1 MVTGLRKTRK
11 QRKTHQIEVEFS
23 DEKVTSLGGLVLG
36 EQLGRRLGLWRVLE
50 KYLPER
56 AGKYS
61 WLEIIKAGVGGL
73 LSGSR
78 GSFAAEDLRDDEAL
92 LDILGLAGAP
102 EEATFWRCL
111 EGLGEM
117 VESGVLGMVQCEWTK
132 RILEALPRQDLL
144 ECDGFFPVFGDGSLL
159 EGSRRREGT
168 KFLRDH
174 DPGLMWATVFAG
186 PLVAEQAIAKP
197 GEGEESLVRGMLPA
211 VVRNVLKPLKMNGRA
226 LFLADSLH
234 GDGPTLDVVEKEGLR
249 YVVGAG
255 KLAETGRVLH
265 ERTEAEWHD
274 LGPNRQRGWA
284 SSAVCLCWL
293 QCREWPN
300 KRLLVGRR
308 VQHDNEMFASYYGV
322 VTNLTESDLDG
333 SSGADFAR
341 RVWRLYDA
349 KGRMELGYQE
359 LLSDLGLH
367 HPPCQAHIRNAGFY
381 ALATLAH
388 TLGVGSKL
396 IGSRGDR
403 DTRRERVKERRDGV
417 PERTHVRPRRGMPLW
432 RVRRR
437 LFSIPGRVSWHA
449 RRLRVVLLG
458 ASPERQA
465 QFLRWQLCIS
475 RC

>member
-1 MVTGLRKTRK
+1 MVTALKKNKKR
-11 QRKTHQIEVEFS
+11 RKTHQIDVEFS
-23 DEKVTSLGGLVLG
+23 DEKVTSFGGLVLG

-50 KYLPER
+50 KHLAER
-56 AGKYS
+56 EGKYS
-61 WLEIIKAGVGGL
+61 WLDIIKAGVGGL

-78 GSFAAEDLRDDEAL
+78 GSFATEDLRDDEAL

-117 VESGVLGMVQCEWTK
+117 VESGALGEVQREWTR
-132 RILEALPRQDLL
+132 RILRSLSRRDLL
-144 ECDGFFPVFGDGSLL
+144 ECDGFFPLFGDGSLL

-168 KFLRDH
+168 KFLRDR

-186 PLVAEQAIAKP
+186 PLVAEQSIAKP
-197 GEGEESLVRGMLPA
+197 GQGEESLVRDMLA
-211 VVRNVLKPLKMNGRA
+211 EVVEQVLKPLKLHSRA

-234 GDGPTLDVVEKEGLR
+234 GDGPTLDVVEAHKLR

-255 KLAETGRVLH
+255 KLSETSRTLH
-265 ERTEAEWHD
+265 ELPEVAWRD
-274 LGPNRQRGWA
+274 LGANPKRGWL
-284 SSAVCLCWL
+284 SSAVCVCWL
-293 QCREWPN
+293 QCESWGE
-300 KRLLVGRR
+300 KRVLVGRR
-308 VQHDNEMFASYYGV
+308 IRHKNEMFESYYGV
-322 VTNLTESDLDG
+322 LTNLTQADLECD
-333 SSGADFAR
+333 GADFAQR
-341 RVWRLYDA
+341 IWRLYDA
-349 KGRMELGYQE
+349 KGRMELSYQE

-388 TLGVGSKL
+388 TLAVGAKL
-396 IGSRGDR
+396 LGSRADKDPSR
-403 DTRRERVKERRDGV
+403 QRVKDRRDGI
-417 PERTHVRPRRGMPLW
+417 PERTRVRPRRIMRLW

-437 LFSIPGRVSWHA
+437 LFAIPARVSWHA
-449 RRLRVVLLG
+449 RRLKVVLLG

-465 QFLRWQLCIS
+465 QFLRWQQTIL